1 MILLFFFLFFF
12 FNELSMKSSFTVSLT
27 SAYMLHMT
35 NNHCID
41 WEMLSGLC
49 VLVHHNVLAFPHVVS
64 RVHVLE

>member
-1 MILLFFFLFFF
+1 
-12 FNELSMKSSFTVSLT
+12 MKSSFTVSLT